1 MSKKIIFGIL
11 LNVTANGN
19 YLGSIM
25 DDSMIMCDEIIESQ
39 DEDAKA
45 KSYNK
50 RKAIQTKFN

>member
-25 DDSMIMCDEIIESQ
+25 DDSMIMCDEIIES
-39 DEDAKA
+39 
-45 KSYNK
+45 
-50 RKAIQTKFN
+50 

>member
-25 DDSMIMCDEIIESQ
+25 DDSMIMCDEIIVIGWRRESQ
-39 DEDAKA
+39 VVRQK
-45 KSYNK
+45 KSYSDK
-50 RKAIQTKFN
+50 I